1 MKRYAFVF
9 ATLVLALLAARVDTA
24 RATSECRGF
33 MACVPVAGPWVVVPT
48 SRAAQRPQGQFQI
61 TCPKGFIVGGV
72 DDELSDQ
79 AIDVWF
85 FGAIGSPV
93 APGRTTSRTV
103 VFVATYVGSGAPA
116 PTFKPH
122 AGCIPGSGGGSR
134 TPTAFHPV
142 FPVGK
147 PTVRRVQTARVLA
160 VPAVRTFA
168 VGCRRDESLVGA
180 YTARGFRMKKPP
192 SAQLVHSLSA
202 RPHVTRRGVSVE
214 AAGGN
219 GLGVVQLAAVCAGG
233 K

>member
-1 MKRYAFVF
+1 MKRSAFVL
-9 ATLVLALLAARVDTA
+9 ATVVLALLAARVDTA
-24 RATSECRGF
+24 GATSECRGF

-48 SRAAQRPQGQFQI
+48 SRATQRPQVQFQI

-72 DDELSDQ
+72 DAELSNR

-103 VFVATYVGSGAPA
+103 VFVATYVGTGARA
-116 PTFKPH
+116 PTFRPH

-147 PTVRRVQTARVLA
+147 PTVRRARTAHVVA
-160 VPAVRTFA
+160 VPALRTVA
-168 VGCRRDESLVGA
+168 VHCRRDEQLVAA
-180 YTARGFRMKKPP
+180 YTARGFRMKRPP
-192 SAQLVHSLSA
+192 SPQLVSTLTA
-202 RPHVTRRGVSVE
+202 RAHVTQHGISVE
-214 AAGGN
+214 AGGGN
-219 GLGVVQLAAVCAGG
+219 GQGVVQVAAVCAGG

>member
-1 MKRYAFVF
+1 MKRHAFVL
-9 ATLVLALLAARVDTA
+9 ATLVLAVFAARVDTA
-24 RATSECRGF
+24 GATSECRGF
-33 MACVPVAGPWVVVPT
+33 MACVPVPGPWVVVPT
-48 SRAAQRPQGQFQI
+48 SHAVQRPQVQFQL

-72 DDELSDQ
+72 DAELSDR

-103 VFVATYVGSGAPA
+103 VFVATYVGTGDRA
-116 PTFKPH
+116 PTFRPH

-147 PTVRRVQTARVLA
+147 PTVRRVRTARVLA
-160 VPAVRTFA
+160 VPAVRTWA
-168 VGCRRDESLVGA
+168 VRCRRDEQLVAA
-180 YTARGFRMKKPP
+180 YTARAFRMKKPP
-192 SAQLVHSLSA
+192 SAQLVNSLSA
-202 RPHVTRRGVSVE
+202 RPHVTRKGISVV
-214 AAGGN
+214 AGGGN
-219 GLGVVQLAAVCAGG
+219 GQGVVQVSAVCSGG

>member
-1 MKRYAFVF
+1 VKRHAFVL
-9 ATLVLALLAARVDTA
+9 ATLVLAVFAARVGTA
-24 RATSECRGF
+24 GATSECRGF
-33 MACVPVAGPWVVVPT
+33 MACVPVPGPWVVVPT
-48 SRAAQRPQGQFQI
+48 SSAVQRPQVQFTL

-72 DDELSDQ
+72 DAELSNR

-93 APGRTTSRTV
+93 APGRTTSRSV

-116 PTFKPH
+116 VTFRPH

-147 PTVRRVQTARVLA
+147 PTVRRVENARVVA
-160 VPAVRTFA
+160 VPALRTYTVR
-168 VGCRRDESLVGA
+168 CRRDEQLVAA
-180 YTARGFRMKKPP
+180 YTARGFRMKRPP
-192 SAQLVHSLSA
+192 SAQLIRSLTA
-202 RPHVTRRGVSVE
+202 RSHVTRSGISVE
-214 AAGGN
+214 AGGGN
-219 GLGVVQLAAVCAGG
+219 GQGVVQVAAVCAGG